1 MNTRHIPGRKRGPV
15 ILPEVAN
22 AIYQAVALG
31 ASQTVAAKAGGV
43 ALSTLK
49 AWLLKGRNGE
59 EAYIDFLKGY
69 EKAETKCD
77 MSALASIMSAAKNR
91 DWKAAAWLLARRH
104 PEEYGE
110 VVRQEHQLAVT
121 GSLDLS
127 GLSPEQLRALA
138 YPTPLPTLKDE

>member
-1 MNTRHIPGRKRGPV
+1 MSNNRHIPGRKRGPV
-15 ILPEVAN
+15 ILPEVQA

-31 ASQTVAAKAGGV
+31 ASQTLAAKAGGV

-59 EAYIDFLKGY
+59 EAYVDFLKGY
-69 EKAETKCD
+69 ERAETKCD

-91 DWKAAAWLLARRH
+91 DWKAAAWMLSRRH
-104 PEEYGE
+104 PEEYAD
-110 VVRQEHQLAVT
+110 RQEQQITLSGGIDV
-121 GSLDLS
+121 S

-138 YPTPLPTLKDE
+138 YPTPLPTLKDG